1 MRKHDVRE
9 FIPGDVRPDAE
20 EETTRWFE
28 NVLCFLEALVD
39 YELLTA
45 SAGLAVPERHTALS
59 VSTAS
64 PEAAAI
70 GRRHE

>member
-1 MRKHDVRE
+1 MV
-9 FIPGDVRPDAE
+9 
-20 EETTRWFE
+20 E
-28 NVLCFLEALVD
+28 NALCFLEALAD

-45 SAGLAVPERHTALS
+45 PAGLAVPERHTALS

-64 PEAAAI
+64 PQAAAI

>member
-1 MRKHDVRE
+1 MV
-9 FIPGDVRPDAE
+9 
-20 EETTRWFE
+20 E
-28 NVLCFLEALVD
+28 NALCFLEALAD

-45 SAGLAVPERHTALS
+45 PVSLAVPERHTALS